1 MPTWAWASRKSCG
14 SRRRIWRRPWRTPA
28 GRWATTGDALWSWRS
43 SHFGWIPAR
52 RKKDLQSAK
61 KKKDKNSKLQ
71 LGAHCPGGGGI
82 DCYRPAGGVRIC
94 PKRGAACRGKPDI
107 VPFRVSARWATRPGF
122 PTASGLIAVTCGPG
136 GLAACAWV
144 NPVVTGADKF
154 EINRRNCIEKKRFFF
169 FRVYLPEVGG
179 WIEEIFGR
187 AWPWDQRTT
196 AGRARISAWPMERR
210 WDKSLVGGRQTG
222 ERKKEPWGSRLGR
235 ICVWILVWPHPTT
248 ERNCW

>member
-52 RKKDLQSAK
+52 RKKDLQSAKK

-154 EINRRNCIEKKRFFF
+154 EINRRNCIEKKT
-169 FRVYLPEVGG
+169 VLLLPSLFT
-179 WIEEIFGR
+179 W
-187 AWPWDQRTT
+187 
-196 AGRARISAWPMERR
+196 SRR
-210 WDKSLVGGRQTG
+210 MNWGNLWTG
-222 ERKKEPWGSRLGR
+222 LTMRPKNDSRSCED
-235 ICVWILVWPHPTT
+235 ICLTYGTSV
-248 ERNCW
+248 R